1 MEPIKTQHELRAAI
15 LRLEIQQAEQGRAL
29 KEQFQTAYKSVKP
42 ANIILN
48 TLKDLGESSFVKDG
62 FLNTTVGLGTGYLS
76 KMVFQGVVNSPI
88 KKILGSALMFGITN
102 VVAKNPDAIKAMAKK
117 FFNLFGKRSS
127 EEIDET
133 ENSDTFNEF

>member
-15 LRLEIQQAEQGRAL
+15 LQLEYQQAKEGREL
-29 KEQFQTAYKSVKP
+29 KEQFQLAYNSVRP

-48 TLKDLGESSFVKDG
+48 TLKDLGDSSFVKDG

-88 KKILGSALMFGITN
+88 KKLLGSVLMYGITN
-102 VVAKNPDAIKAMAKK
+102 FVSRNPDGIKLMGKK
-117 FFNLFGKRSS
+117 LFKMFGSKSTV
-127 EEIDET
+127 EEKEP
-133 ENSDTFNEF
+133 ENY